1 MANENES
8 KADGLPDERKAV
20 AYLRVSGLGQVDGDG
35 FTRQRDAINARAD
48 ALGLVVVDEYRDEG
62 VSGTSGLG
70 DRPGLSAV
78 LERVM
83 SNGVRVVLVE
93 KADRLARDLIAGELI
108 LREFR
113 NAGVRVVEAENGTDL
128 TDGDESNPTAT
139 LIRQVLGAVA
149 EFEKSALV
157 AKLRAARER
166 MRRETGRCE
175 GPKPYP
181 EDVVRT
187 IKRLRRKNPATGKVR
202 GYGEIAREL
211 DRLGIPTKS
220 GKPWHRGT
228 VASILEREGFGKR

>member
-1 MANENES
+1 MTNEAN
-8 KADGLPDERKAV
+8 KAI

-35 FTRQRDAINARAD
+35 FTRQRDAIKGRAD
-48 ALGLVVVDEYRDEG
+48 ALGLAVVEEYRDEG
-62 VSGTSGLG
+62 VSGTTSLAE
-70 DRPGLSAV
+70 RPGLSALFDRV
-78 LERVM
+78 L
-83 SNGVRVVLVE
+83 SNGVRAVLVE
-93 KADRLARDLIAGELI
+93 KSDRLARDLIAGELI

-113 NAGVRVVEAENGTDL
+113 NAGVRVIECESGNDL

-166 MRRETGRCE
+166 KRRETGRCE

-181 EDVVRT
+181 EEVVRT

-211 DRLGIPTKS
+211 DRLGFETKG
-220 GKPWHRGT
+220 GKSWHRGT
-228 VASILEREGFGKR
+228 VASILEREGFGKRSPR